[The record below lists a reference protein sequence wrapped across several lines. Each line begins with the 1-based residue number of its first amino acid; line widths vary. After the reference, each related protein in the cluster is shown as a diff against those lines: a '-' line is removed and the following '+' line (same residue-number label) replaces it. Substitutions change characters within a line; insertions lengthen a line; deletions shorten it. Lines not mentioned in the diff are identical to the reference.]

1 MTEDGGVGANGV
13 PFYLQRP
20 VEAPTLGP
28 GFDPYEVLRRSFLQA
43 VQSDPRYAV
52 YDGLGLESDRAF
64 LLAYGQSINPSAD
77 QELAAGTML
86 WRAQQITGGG
96 GGGSGGGY
104 SGPSMAQQAAQM
116 EAEIRNLANLFGVE
130 GDWGALSWEA
140 AQNHWNA
147 AMIKDNLAE
156 RLNIEMINKQGIVN
170 SVASQVRAMA
180 GKYYVQL
187 SDSEIFDW
195 AKRFAS
201 DEIDN
206 DTILAQIKNRAKVKF
221 GALSEAIDN
230 GTTVEEYFRPHRE
243 LIAQLM
249 DTTPAQIDLMND
261 TNWLPVL
268 ENLPGHENR
277 PMNLYETGQFVR
289 SNDKWKQ
296 TTSARDFAAAATIN
310 IGKIMGSL

>member
-1 MTEDGGVGANGV
+1 MIESVEVSGIGTFTKGEFDLDIWG
-13 PFYLQRP
+13 LLRQRFLESVDTDP
-20 VEAPTLGP
+20 NYAP
-28 GFDPYEVLRRSFLQA
+28 
-43 VQSDPRYAV
+43 YA
-52 YDGLGLESDRAF
+52 GLGLEDDRPFLAAF
-64 LLAYGQSINPSAD
+64 ADSINPYKSHQTAM
-77 QELAAGTML
+77 GTML
-86 WRAQQITGGG
+86 WRAQQVGGGGGG
-96 GGGSGGGY
+96 GGGSGY

-170 SVASQVRAMA
+170 SVASQVRTMA

-221 GALSEAIDN
+221 SALSEAIDN

-268 ENLPGHENR
+268 ENLPGQENR

-310 IGKIMGSL
+310 VGKIMGSL